1 MKTDRKTKN
10 WILLFLLLLC
20 LGALGVFC
28 ARSLSAPAVTARVSV
43 DGECV
48 KVIDLRAVTLPYE
61 FELSSELGRN
71 LVRVEHGCI
80 AVIES
85 DCPEQICVRQGF
97 VQESGVPIVCLPHRL
112 VIELEDG
119 E

>member
-1 MKTDRKTKN
+1 MN
-10 WILLFLLLLC
+10 P
-20 LGALGVFC
+20 
-28 ARSLSAPAVTARVSV
+28 LSAESSSWVKPSRSFRYIQLRTASYSSSV
-43 DGECV
+43 IFRFIGAGSPPIGV

-61 FELSSELGRN
+61 FEISTAHGRN
-71 LVRVEHGCI
+71 LVRVEHGRI

-85 DCPEQICVRQGF
+85 DCPEQICVRQGY

-112 VIELEDG
+112 VIELEGD

>member
-1 MKTDRKTKN
+1 MKTNRQTKI
-10 WILLFLLLLC
+10 WILLFILLLC
-20 LGALGVFC
+20 LGALGLVF
-28 ARSLSAPAVTARVSV
+28 ARSFSSPAVTARISV

-61 FELSSELGRN
+61 FEISTAHGRN
-71 LVRVEHGCI
+71 LVRVEHGRI

-85 DCPEQICVRQGF
+85 DCPEQICVRQGY

-112 VIELEDG
+112 VIELEGD